1 MKITKRISAIYWT
14 DQNKNVLWKTKLQ
27 SSLLTDSST
36 YVTGTGASF
45 ITVLAIKEELRTPF
59 DQRGKKVIFK

>member
-1 MKITKRISAIYWT
+1 MQYTGLIKIKCTLE
-14 DQNKNVLWKTKLQ
+14 NKVA

-36 YVTGTGASF
+36 YVTDTGASF

-59 DQRGKKVIFK
+59 D